1 MNREDIKLINKIL
14 GGVDEIDSTEL
25 NNLKKK
31 VELICDGF
39 FYEEKI
45 TNINEQIGKLNKK
58 EEEK

>member
-1 MNREDIKLINKIL
+1 MNRDDIKLINNIL
-14 GGVDEIDSTEL
+14 GGAEVDTNEL

-45 TNINEQIGKLNKK
+45 ANINEEIGKLNKK

>member
-1 MNREDIKLINKIL
+1 MNRDDIKLINKIL
-14 GGVDEIDSTEL
+14 DGAEVETNEL

-45 TNINEQIGKLNKK
+45 TNINEEIGKLNKK

>member
-1 MNREDIKLINKIL
+1 MDVMAYALHLTLFSIVMV
-14 GGVDEIDSTEL
+14 VDAL

-45 TNINEQIGKLNKK
+45 ANINEEIGKLNKK